1 MQRIDRSTWL
11 GVVASIVVALALVSL
26 IPFYDLAGGHAEH
39 GMQTG
44 TAALRPRI
52 AYAAQPDG
60 VVVQVL
66 PVAGM
71 STVQVRQAGQNLLY
85 QYQFGDFGDDGQGLS
100 AQLAA
105 QLTTERAQIEI
116 DYRET
121 GAGCEIVLTSGDQAT
136 VALLHDWMQA
146 SAREGKNEGLGLAMS

>member
-26 IPFYDLAGGHAEH
+26 IPLYNLAGGHAEH
-39 GMQTG
+39 GLQAG
-44 TAALRPRI
+44 TADLRPRL
-52 AYAAQPDG
+52 AYVARADG
-60 VVVQVL
+60 VVVRVL

-71 STVQVRQAGQNLLY
+71 STAQVRQAGQKLLY
-85 QYQFGDFGDDGQGLS
+85 QYQFGDFGGDGQEQR
-100 AQLAA
+100 APWATA
-105 QLTTERAQIEI
+105 LTKERAQIEI

-121 GAGCEIVLTSGDQAT
+121 GAGCEIALTSGDQAT

-146 SAREGKNEGLGLAMS
+146 SAREGKNEGLGLATS